1 MRIPLCSSRF
11 LLLYLDM
18 NNELIDKQNDT
29 SDLALVSAEEVYT
42 DAQRASD
49 EREDEQ
55 SNMAAEQEDY
65 ELHGSD

>member
-1 MRIPLCSSRF
+1 
-11 LLLYLDM
+11 M